1 MKETGTVLLYNFS
14 GIREQEIASL
24 CQSCGLQVIRVMP
37 PDFHETIGSILMKT
51 GKSKSIAAPA
61 QAAFSE
67 EMMVIASDRSVL
79 EKLLAGFRE
88 RKLKAVALK
97 AMVTPVNISW
107 TSVVLCEH
115 LKEEHERMNRSLRPT
130 GEEKTDEP

>member
-14 GIREQEIASL
+14 RTREQEITSL
-24 CQSCGLQVIRVMP
+24 CQSCGLQVVRVTP
-37 PDFHETIGSILMKT
+37 PDFHETIGSLLMKE
-51 GKSKSIAAPA
+51 GKSTGLAAPA

-67 EMMVIASDRSVL
+67 EMMVIASDRNTL
-79 EKLLAGFRE
+79 DKLLAGFRE

-107 TSVVLCEH
+107 TSVVLHEH
-115 LKEEHERMNRSLRPT
+115 LKEEHERMNRSLRPA
-130 GEEKTDEP
+130 GEEKINEP

>member
-14 GIREQEIASL
+14 GVREQEIASL
-24 CQSCGLQVIRVMP
+24 CQSCGLHVVRVAP
-37 PDFHETIGSILMKT
+37 PDFRETIGSLLMKDAKGT
-51 GKSKSIAAPA
+51 SLAAPV

-67 EMMVIASDRSVL
+67 EMMVIASDRSTL

-107 TSVVLCEH
+107 TSVVLHEH
-115 LKEEHERMNRSLRPT
+115 LKEEHERMNGSLHPA
-130 GEEKTDEP
+130 GEEKINEP

>member
-14 GIREQEIASL
+14 GAREQETASL
-24 CQSCGLQVIRVMP
+24 CKSCGLQVIRVTP
-37 PDFHETIGSILMKT
+37 PEFQETIGTLLIKG
-51 GKSKSIAAPA
+51 GKSSGLAAPA
-61 QAAFSE
+61 QPAFSE
-67 EMMVIASDRSVL
+67 EMMVIASDRNTL

-107 TSVVLCEH
+107 TSVVLHEH
-115 LKEEHERMNRSLRPT
+115 LKEEHERMNRSQRPAR
-130 GEEKTDEP
+130 EEKTNEP